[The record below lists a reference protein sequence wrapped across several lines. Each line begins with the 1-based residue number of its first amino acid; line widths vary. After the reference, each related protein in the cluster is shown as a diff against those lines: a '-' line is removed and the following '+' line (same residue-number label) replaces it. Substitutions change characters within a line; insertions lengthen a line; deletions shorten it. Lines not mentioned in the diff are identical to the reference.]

1 MNFIKS
7 TVFPFIYPPDNPTPM
22 FGRKWKALDL
32 EPPNPKPYRM
42 DLFLLALIA
51 RKLRLPS
58 MKGFRTKSQT
68 ILKLSPNHFKYQNYC
83 SFSHLR
89 EAPRDDW
96 HIHHWIAANLNEQR
110 AADAFVGLQ
119 CRTERR
125 SCSNARY
132 SNLLWCSW
140 SKGCCKKQV
149 AWFNGSH
156 FRPTRMISS
165 GSQIAGFGVKVCR
178 HHPLR
183 VIAFRLQ
190 RVCYGTNFPSS
201 CCHSHVGMLCA
212 ATNVRATFHAHAV
225 SNEVMLTIM
234 RRGLAFW
241 ISVSLPYICL
251 PFQKAGFFASHPPPP
266 PEWAVQLFMWDGTVS
281 WNLSRLFTGRGGS

>member
-7 TVFPFIYPPDNPTPM
+7 TVFPFIYPPDNPTSM
-22 FGRKWKALDL
+22 FGRKWKALPIL
-32 EPPNPKPYRM
+32 NPIGWTCFCWRSLPGSWDYQAWRVSEQNPRPY
-42 DLFLLALIA
+42 
-51 RKLRLPS
+51 S
-58 MKGFRTKSQT
+58 
-68 ILKLSPNHFKYQNYC
+68 LSPNHFKYQNYC

-140 SKGCCKKQV
+140 SKGCCKKHV

-165 GSQIAGFGVKVCR
+165 GFQIAGFGVKVCR
-178 HHPLR
+178 HHPFR
-183 VIAFRLQ
+183 VTAFRLQ
-190 RVCYGTNFPSS
+190 RACYGTNFPSS
-201 CCHSHVGMLCA
+201 CCHSHVGMLWVPHF
-212 ATNVRATFHAHAV
+212 TPTLSQMRWY
-225 SNEVMLTIM
+225 LIM
-234 RRGLAFW
+234 RRGLAYW

-251 PFQKAGFFASHPPPP
+251 PFQKAGLFASHPPTP

-281 WNLSRLFTGRGGS
+281 WNLSRLFRGRGWS